1 MKRVRIRMFPID
13 KKTNC
18 AGRFCFRR
26 SWCCPSPEPVRWGE
40 KAIAVHHLHRRD
52 RRHRSVFVH
61 HSDVKLWR
69 HAYLVITYKL
79 RHMLIYVTSHIP
91 TCDVIHPY
99 KWCHT
104 SLRVISHIP
113 TRDVA
118 RPYKWSHI
126 SHSCDGTFLPNVIR
140 LNFKVNLLFTKLSQ
154 LSKLFI
160 MLSVILMNFVTPSG
174 RGLLRELRL
183 D

>member
-13 KKTNC
+13 KKTNW

-26 SWCCPSPEPVRWGE
+26 SWCCPSPEPVRWGA

-79 RHMLIYVTSHIP
+79 RLMLIYVTSHIP
-91 TCDVIHPY
+91 TCDVTHPY

-104 SLRVISHIP
+104 SLQGMSHVPTSEVTYPIP
-113 TRDVA
+113 VTVLFCQILFDWMWR
-118 RPYKWSHI
+118 
-126 SHSCDGTFLPNVIR
+126 LPKFN
-140 LNFKVNLLFTKLSQ
+140 VNLLFTKLSQ
-154 LSKLFI
+154 LSRLLLCWVSFWW
-160 MLSVILMNFVTPSG
+160 ILWRQVVGACLENFS
-174 RGLLRELRL
+174 
-183 D
+183 